1 MVANMSDEDKLAAN
15 NAVDAAKVAYQSF
28 QVQAEQFKKANEAFK

>member
-1 MVANMSDEDKLAAN
+1 MSDQDRLAAT
-15 NAVDAAKVAYQSF
+15 NAVDAAKVLYQSY